1 MTPSKEKALAAL
13 LTCPT
18 KREAAQRAGISDRTL
33 RNYLADPSFQAAYQQ
48 AFNGI
53 VEDATRQAQQSL
65 APALFTL
72 REIMEDA
79 EIPAAARVTAARTAL
94 EYAIKLTEANDFA
107 ARLERLEQAGMI
119 GDEE

>member
-33 RNYLADPSFQAAYQQ
+33 RNYLADPGFQTAYQK

-107 ARLERLEQAGMI
+107 ARLERLEQAGMM